1 MLLHISKRRFQNERA
16 IYQAG
21 KKRTASISQSKKE
34 IVRDLNEI
42 FSSAAEHDETE
53 QQVIERL
60 GTPKEF
66 ADNTAEQFGVDNA
79 ISQKRKD
86 IISIIIAFLIAI
98 ISFVVYFSIRSAKS
112 PNGAIGQADAMT
124 NIQIES
130 TFGFDVLHIILAIGA
145 IATVFAVTHII
156 LTTRK
161 NRR

>member
-1 MLLHISKRRFQNERA
+1 MKEQYIKRVKKELHISAKV
-16 IYQAG
+16 
-21 KKRTASISQSKKE
+21 KKE

-42 FSSAAEHDETE
+42 FSSAAEHGETE
-53 QQVIERL
+53 QQVIKRL

-79 ISQKRKD
+79 ISQKWKD
-86 IISIIIAFLIAI
+86 IISIIVAFLIAI
-98 ISFVVYFSIRSAKS
+98 ISFVVYFSIQSIKS

-124 NIQIES
+124 NIQIEAA
-130 TFGFDVLHIILAIGA
+130 FGFDVLRIILAIGA
-145 IATVFAVTHII
+145 IATVFAVTQII